1 MRVGIIGIGNMGLAM
16 ALNLR
21 ERGVDVTVRD
31 LCDGPET
38 IACTAGATVAD
49 SPAALAAAVDV
60 VITVVG
66 TGAETHQVL
75 LGPDGV
81 ASIDGAGRAVMICS
95 TIAPN
100 DVIDCAAGLA
110 RAGWQTLDAP
120 ISGGPARA
128 RDGGMSMMLGGDP
141 ALVEALAPLL
151 AMLAKS
157 RFVIGPHPG
166 DGAKAKLVNNLLAAV
181 NLAAAGEAFA
191 LAERLGLD
199 AKTVLD
205 VVCASSGQ
213 SWITADRIP
222 RALAGDFAP
231 RAHARILTKDIGLAL
246 DCARAVDQPLTLGA
260 AAQAVFQRT
269 CALGWAEE
277 DDAAVLKACRQ
288 SNPG

>member
-21 ERGVDVTVRD
+21 ERGVEVTVRD
-31 LCDGPET
+31 LRAGPEA
-38 IACTAGATVAD
+38 IARTAGATVATA
-49 SPAALAAAVDV
+49 PAALAAAVDV

-66 TGAETHQVL
+66 TGAETREVL
-75 LGPDGV
+75 LGADGV
-81 ASIDGAGRAVMICS
+81 ATMDGAGRAVIICS
-95 TIAPN
+95 TIAPD
-100 DVIDCAAGLA
+100 DVIDCATGLA

-128 RDGGMSMMLGGDP
+128 REGRMSMMLGGDA
-141 ALVEALAPLL
+141 ALIASLDPLL
-151 AMLAKS
+151 AMLAEP

-213 SWITADRIP
+213 SWIAADRIP

-246 DCARAVDQPLTLGA
+246 DCARTVDQPLTLGA

-269 CALGWAEE
+269 CALGWAEA
-277 DDAAVLKACRQ
+277 DDAAVLKACRRGD
-288 SNPG
+288 PG